1 MRTGLWLRWLFERGE
16 CVNLGVNQLD
26 GNEILCC
33 LALSLISSKREQQCA
48 VKSV

>member
-1 MRTGLWLRWLFERGE
+1 MRTDLWTRWLFERGE
-16 CVNLGVNQLD
+16 CVNLGGDQLEE
-26 GNEILCC
+26 NELSCC